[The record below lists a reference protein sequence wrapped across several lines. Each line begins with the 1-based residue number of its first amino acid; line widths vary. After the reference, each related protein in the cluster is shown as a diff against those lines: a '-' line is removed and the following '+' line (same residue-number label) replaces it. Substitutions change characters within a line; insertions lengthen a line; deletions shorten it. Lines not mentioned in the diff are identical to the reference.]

1 MRSNRGHHDSHNHP
15 PSAEAAP
22 RLACLQ
28 VHAQHMDDKAG
39 RGNGCCIR
47 IQKQYSESI
56 RGYSSTKKNQRIFID
71 EEKQI
76 TDTTNPK
83 HGLENKDYS
92 AAWQTELFD
101 TTLFSLVP
109 HIISIE
115 FLSALFN

>member
-1 MRSNRGHHDSHNHP
+1 MN
-15 PSAEAAP
+15 
-22 RLACLQ
+22 
-28 VHAQHMDDKAG
+28 DKAG

-47 IQKQYSESI
+47 IQKQDSASI
-56 RGYSSTKKNQRIFID
+56 RNQRIFID

-101 TTLFSLVP
+101 TILFSLVP